1 MKERCKTCRN
11 RGSAW
16 CSGCEYHHPGL
27 EQFDFYNEVRGL
39 CDKLVTDC
47 PFPEVFQDTERL
59 ENDVFE
65 IPRLKIGHIRADY
78 SWRWRNTV
86 WPCHNELATDEIKQE
101 IDEVYTALTAKDALA
116 DLDTLKR
123 FCQSH
128 PEACADTQFKQ
139 EYNFCLEGEC
149 CNFWIR
155 LITRPKDYNLYLHV
169 FAKSRPK

>member
-1 MKERCKTCRN
+1 MTA
-11 RGSAW
+11 G
-16 CSGCEYHHPGL
+16 
-27 EQFDFYNEVRGL
+27 
-39 CDKLVTDC
+39 TD
-47 PFPEVFQDTERL
+47 
-59 ENDVFE
+59 
-65 IPRLKIGHIRADY
+65 G
-78 SWRWRNTV
+78 NT
-86 WPCHNELATDEIKQE
+86 LDGM
-101 IDEVYTALTAKDALA
+101 ALTAKDALA

-139 EYNFCLEGEC
+139 EYNFYLEGEC